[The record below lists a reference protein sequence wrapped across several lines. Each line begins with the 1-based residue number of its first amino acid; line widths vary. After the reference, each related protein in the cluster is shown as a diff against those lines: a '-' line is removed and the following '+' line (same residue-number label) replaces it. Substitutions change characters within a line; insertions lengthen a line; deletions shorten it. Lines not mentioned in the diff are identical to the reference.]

1 MIEQDLKNLIIE
13 RYTSL
18 SRFAETIEMPWTTLD
33 GVLKRGVNKA
43 NITSLIKICNGL
55 NIDCESLYYGRI
67 LPKQDLLNTTP
78 LNADEMDHIKKY
90 RTLDKY
96 GIQAVDS
103 ILNIEYDRCVK
114 ELDSEYSSEPIKY
127 IDRYINIASAG
138 TGEYLVDDI
147 PSEKIQVSLDCK
159 ADFAV
164 GVHGESMEP
173 SYHDGETVLV
183 KKQSELNIGDIGI
196 FIINGDCYIK
206 ECGGDRLI
214 SHNKNYPDIDL
225 KDGMDFRVV
234 GKVVGKLD

>member
-1 MIEQDLKNLIIE
+1 MSLASNLKEARINKGLKQEELAKLVGKTKNVISSWERGDNKPDANTIFDLCDILNVDANYLLGWENNQNL
-13 RYTSL
+13 SL
-18 SRFAETIEMPWTTLD
+18 S
-33 GVLKRGVNKA
+33 
-43 NITSLIKICNGL
+43 IK
-55 NIDCESLYYGRI
+55 E
-67 LPKQDLLNTTP
+67 Q
-78 LNADEMDHIKKY
+78 DHIKKY
-90 RTLDKY
+90 RSLSDYDKGTVDQLLDRL
-96 GIQAVDS
+96 S
-103 ILNIEYDRCVK
+103 VK

-164 GVHGESMEP
+164 GVHGESMKP
-173 SYHDGETVLV
+173 TYHDGETVLV